1 MAGPPLSSPLSSSP
15 QSPSAQP
22 SSLSGFASE
31 VPPIVVAI
39 DDEAT
44 PALEY
49 AAQAARRSGC
59 GLHLL
64 HVVPP
69 GSPPAAHDEGE
80 VLLRGAAAHAAA
92 LTAGSA
98 PVTTELAHAGPVA
111 DVLVQRASSAR
122 QLVLQCRHE
131 EAGAGTCSRVV
142 CRAACPVVMVPSRQR
157 AAFRP
162 PLREALHESLSV
174 APARPET
181 LP

>member
-1 MAGPPLSSPLSSSP
+1 MAGPPLSAPLSAAP
-15 QSPSAQP
+15 CPST
-22 SSLSGFASE
+22 SE
-31 VPPIVVAI
+31 APPILVAV
-39 DDEAT
+39 DDDAA

-49 AAQAARRSGC
+49 AAQAARRAGC

-80 VLLRGAAAHAAA
+80 VLLSSAAAHAAA
-92 LTAGSA
+92 LTAGCA

-111 DVLVQRASSAR
+111 DVLVQRASTAR

-131 EAGAGTCSRVV
+131 EAGTGTCSRVV

-157 AAFRP
+157 AAARAGRSALHGS
-162 PLREALHESLSV
+162 LREALSV
-174 APARPET
+174 SPALPET